1 MSESENEIYLAIG
14 QALHS
19 SAGVLQH
26 DDNDYIK
33 LGKRWF
39 ADNLSSIQKTICTNQ
54 ALLSK
59 ILGST
64 EAEIVAAVADA
75 LATTVVLVPPITVSR
90 LIVKLGIAHICKNYQ
105 QESSNENRS
114 SQ

>member
-26 DDNDYIK
+26 DDNDYIR

-39 ADNLSSIQKTICTNQ
+39 ADNLSSIQKAICSNQ
-54 ALLSK
+54 TLLSK
-59 ILGST
+59 VLGST

-75 LATTVVLVPPITVSR
+75 LATTVILVPPVTVSR
-90 LIVKLGIAHICKNYQ
+90 LVAKLGIAHLCKNF
-105 QESSNENRS
+105 
-114 SQ
+114 